1 LDVDLNRKS
10 RLTVVVRG
18 WVQGVGYRDYASR
31 LASQLGLKGWVRN
44 SSDGSV
50 ELAAEGRRDDLE
62 RFLDALR
69 HGPPMAEVERVDS
82 SWEDGRQEF
91 TRWELR
97 W

>member
-1 LDVDLNRKS
+1 LNVDLNRKS

-31 LASQLGLKGWVRN
+31 VASRLGLKGWVRN

-50 ELAAEGRRDDLE
+50 EIAAEGRKEDLQ
-62 RFLDALR
+62 RFLDDLR
-69 HGPPMAEVERVDS
+69 QGPPAAEVERVDA